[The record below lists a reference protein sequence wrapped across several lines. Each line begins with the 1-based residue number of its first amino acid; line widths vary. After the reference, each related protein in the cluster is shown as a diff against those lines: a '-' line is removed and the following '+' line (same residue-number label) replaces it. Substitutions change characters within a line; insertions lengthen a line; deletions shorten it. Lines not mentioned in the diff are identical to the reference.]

1 MKRFLCIA
9 GMLVTGACATIT
21 AEKEQT
27 VRILTT
33 PEDGAS
39 CTVTNGEQTWEVES
53 TPGEV
58 TVPRAFKKLDV
69 ICSTKEAG
77 GTQDAQAGT
86 RGRAYGNILLLGVPA
101 LVDAATGAGYEYP
114 EEITVPLIAAD

>member
-1 MKRFLCIA
+1 MKQLLWTTSLLMA
-9 GMLVTGACATIT
+9 GACATIT

-39 CTVTNGEQTWEVES
+39 CTVSNGEQTWEVDS

-58 TVPRAFKKLDV
+58 TVPRAFKKLNV
-69 ICSTKEAG
+69 ICTKQNAG
-77 GTQDAQAGT
+77 GTHKADAGT

-114 EEITVPLIAAD
+114 KEITVPLSPAD